1 MHRILLFVFLFISIV
16 TSQSR
21 ALEFNSSESRK
32 KLDKTVKDYIELYRA
47 DTLDQWKR
55 LFDPSVVIVFPGDNG
70 TVTVRNLE
78 QFVERQKNYFA
89 TRKSISERLENIQI
103 FEGRRIARLVADFIF
118 VDEGQERSGKLG
130 FILFVEG
137 SDGWKIVAA
146 LFSYD
151 SPK

>member
-55 LFDPSVVIVFPGDNG
+55 LFDPSVVIVFPGDNE
-70 TVTVRNLE
+70 TFTVRNLE

-89 TRKSISERLENIQI
+89 TRKSISERVENVQV

-130 FILFVEG
+130 LHLVEG
-137 SDGWKIVAA
+137 LDGWKIVAV

>member
-16 TSQSR
+16 TNQSY
-21 ALEFNSSESRK
+21 AAEFNSSESRQ
-32 KLDKTVKDYIELYRA
+32 KLDKAVKDYIELYRA

-55 LFDPSVVIVFPGDNG
+55 LFDPSVIIVFPGDDG

-89 TRKSISERLENIQI
+89 TRKSISERLENVQI

-118 VDEGQERSGKLG
+118 VDEGQEFRGKLG
-130 FILFVEG
+130 LHLVEG
-137 SDGWKIVAA
+137 SDDWKIVAV
-146 LFSYD
+146 LFSYN